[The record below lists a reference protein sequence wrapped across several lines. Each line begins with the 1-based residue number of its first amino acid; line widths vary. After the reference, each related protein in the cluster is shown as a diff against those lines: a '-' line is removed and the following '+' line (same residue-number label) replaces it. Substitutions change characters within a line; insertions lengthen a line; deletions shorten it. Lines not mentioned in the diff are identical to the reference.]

1 MTAEPMGVMRMCR
14 GVNPWYRRK
23 TCPIWTLLIVGVVA
37 YVIYTEKQNMALRQ
51 TIMEHIPQHGGG
63 GGGSKVVQQGGG
75 FWDTHGGKELA
86 VGQGKVRVRRP
97 FREPVDLEKLNQ
109 DREPPVNIAE
119 EEVKVEADIDTN
131 KHLGNVVKVDDVID
145 IDHQEED
152 VHDEH
157 QDVPK
162 PVHPGNIPE
171 IKDVKQII
179 EVKDENKVPEVK
191 VENKVPE
198 IKDEVKAV
206 QNNIEFEKAKQP
218 VQNINKEPAMHKNEV
233 ARIINEDKEKI
244 AALKRKLEFAK
255 KANNVA
261 PPGAAGV
268 VDAAL
273 PDKATLSTWS
283 HARIESTFHNYVIVP
298 QTECAIIAHMGKKGH
313 GGWDVCHADGYRP
326 ERPCLMYSFG
336 FDSDFS
342 FEDDVAKRYG
352 CETHY
357 FDPKMKIMD
366 GLKRK
371 SGVTI
376 HALTLSSDNGR
387 TPSGWKVR
395 TLATVKNEL
404 FHTEVINILKVDIE
418 DNEWRAIPEMFQ
430 SGVMGKVK
438 QFLLEIHVLSQSRTE
453 PTQEEYMNYLMLM
466 RDIYIDGFRI
476 ARTNADNIQI
486 KSNFGEQRPQTYEIL
501 FLRV

>member
-1 MTAEPMGVMRMCR
+1 MTEEPMGVMRMCR
-14 GVNPWYRRK
+14 GVTPWYRKK
-23 TCPIWTLLIVGVVA
+23 TCLVWTLIVVGAVA
-37 YVIYTEKQNMALRQ
+37 YIIYTQRQNMALRQ
-51 TIMEHIPQHGGG
+51 TIMEHISQIGTGGV
-63 GGGSKVVQQGGG
+63 SSEVIKQGGG
-75 FWDTHGGKELA
+75 FWDTHGGNELS
-86 VGQGKVRVRRP
+86 VGNGKIRVRRP
-97 FREPVDLEKLNQ
+97 FREPEDFGELNQ
-109 DREPPVNIAE
+109 DREPPVNNA
-119 EEVKVEADIDTN
+119 EEVKVEAHIDTN

-145 IDHQEED
+145 IDHQEQD
-152 VHDEH
+152 I

-171 IKDVKQII
+171 II
-179 EVKDENKVPEVK
+179 ENKDENKVPEVK

-198 IKDEVKAV
+198 VKDEVKDV
-206 QNNIEFEKAKQP
+206 KNNFEFEKEKQP
-218 VQNINKEPAMHKNEV
+218 VKEINREPEMHKNEV
-233 ARIINEDKEKI
+233 ARIISDDKEKI
-244 AALKRKLEFAK
+244 AALKRKQEFAPK
-255 KANNVA
+255 VNNVV
-261 PPGAAGV
+261 PPGAAGI

-273 PDKATLSTWS
+273 PDRATLNTWS
-283 HARIESTFHNYVIVP
+283 HARIESTFHNYVIVL
-298 QTECAIIAHMGKKGH
+298 QTKCAIIAHMGRRGH
-313 GGWDVCHADGYRP
+313 GGWDVCHADGYRT

-357 FDPKMKIMD
+357 FDPKMKVMD
-366 GLKRK
+366 GLKRQ

-430 SGVMGKVK
+430 SGVMDKVN

-453 PTQEEYMNYLMLM
+453 PTKDEYINYLMLM
-466 RDIYIDGFRI
+466 RDIYIGGFRI
-476 ARTNADNIQI
+476 ARSNADNIKI
-486 KSNFGEQRPQTYEIL
+486 KSKFGEQRPQTYEIL